1 MMKVIL
7 RSDVKGLGKRG
18 DIVSVADGHAR
29 NFLLPHGHAIGA
41 TEGAMAQAASMRR
54 ARDAKE
60 RATREA
66 ALAVATRLGTV
77 TLKVSAKA
85 GNEGRLFGSIT
96 SNDIAA
102 ALKSQTGIEV
112 DRRDID
118 VASPIR
124 TLGTHSVSVTL
135 YHDVTGTVSVDV
147 AAS

>member
-66 ALAVATRLGTV
+66 ALGVAARLGTV

-118 VASPIR
+118 VPSPIR
-124 TLGTHSVSVTL
+124 TIGIHSVSVSL